1 MNTGQIISGAAHA
14 GLIGWL
20 IAGGAFRSEPLPF
33 EVTEVS
39 VISADAFEALLTTG
53 AQAVAPTE
61 VALPA
66 EPEVRPDPVAPPAPE
81 PQVDLTQPAP
91 LTPPDA
97 EQPPEPAAPQ
107 PEPEVVEDTPAP
119 LAPPTPPVSAPDISS
134 TPVPR
139 PADRIAPD
147 VVDAPDPEAVPDPV
161 TRDAVEADEGAEA
174 DTPLE
179 EQEATAP
186 EEASDQI
193 VTEAEEPA
201 GAPVSSLRPPARRP
215 TPPAPQPTAQPTTA
229 TDDTADAV
237 EDALRAALDDA
248 PQPAVP
254 RGPPLSAGE
263 KDALRVA
270 VSACWNVG
278 SLSSEALRTTVT
290 VALDMEQS
298 GKPIIASIRLIGS
311 EGGSDTAA
319 RQAYEAARR
328 AIIRCARDGYDLPA
342 DKFGQWQE
350 IEMTFNP
357 ERMRIK

>member
-20 IAGGAFRSEPLPF
+20 IVGGAFRSEPLPF

-39 VISADAFEALLTTG
+39 VISSDAFEALLNSG
-53 AQAVAPTE
+53 AQPVAPTE
-61 VALPA
+61 VALPD
-66 EPEVRPDPVAPPAPE
+66 EPEVQPDPVEPPVPE
-81 PQVDLTQPAP
+81 PEVDLSQPEP
-91 LTPPDA
+91 VTPPD
-97 EQPPEPAAPQ
+97 PDPVPEPPTPQ
-107 PEPEVVEDTPAP
+107 PEPEVAEEVPA
-119 LAPPTPPVSAPDISS
+119 LVTPPTPPVTAPDVAP

-139 PADRIAPD
+139 PSDRIAPE
-147 VVDAPDPEAVPDPV
+147 VVEAPDPEATPDV
-161 TRDAVEADEGAEA
+161 VEREAVEADEGAVA
-174 DTPLE
+174 DTPVE

-186 EEASDQI
+186 EEAADQI

-201 GAPVSSLRPPARRP
+201 GAPIASMRPPARRP
-215 TPPAPQPTAQPTTA
+215 TPPAPQETAQPATQPEDTT
-229 TDDTADAV
+229 DAV
-237 EDALRAALDDA
+237 EDALRSALAGDD
-248 PQPAVP
+248 QPAVP
-254 RGPPLSAGE
+254 QGPPLSAGE

-290 VALDMEQS
+290 VAVDMEQS
-298 GKPIIASIRLIGS
+298 GKPIVASIRLIGS
-311 EGGSDTAA
+311 EGGSDSAA

-328 AIIRCARDGYDLPA
+328 AIIRCARDGYRLPT
-342 DKFGQWQE
+342 DKYGQWQE

>member
-1 MNTGQIISGAAHA
+1 MNTGQVISGAAHA

-20 IAGGAFRSEPLPF
+20 IVGGAFRSEPLPF

-39 VISADAFEALLTTG
+39 VISSDAFEALLNSG
-53 AQAVAPTE
+53 AQPVAPTE
-61 VALPA
+61 VALPD
-66 EPEVRPDPVAPPAPE
+66 EPEVQPDTVEPPAPDPQVELTQPEPIAPPAPE
-81 PQVDLTQPAP
+81 EVPDTPAPQPEPDVAEEAPAP
-91 LTPPDA
+91 LTPPT
-97 EQPPEPAAPQ
+97 PQ
-107 PEPEVVEDTPAP
+107 VT
-119 LAPPTPPVSAPDISS
+119 APDTSP

-139 PADRIAPD
+139 PSDRIAPE
-147 VVDAPDPEAVPDPV
+147 VVEAPDPDATPDQIEREAVV
-161 TRDAVEADEGAEA
+161 ADEGAQAE
-174 DTPLE
+174 TPVE

-186 EEASDQI
+186 EEAADQI

-201 GAPVSSLRPPARRP
+201 GAPTASLRPPARRP
-215 TPPAPQPTAQPTTA
+215 APPAPQDTAQPA
-229 TDDTADAV
+229 AQPEDTSDAV
-237 EDALRAALDDA
+237 EDALRAALGGED
-248 PQPAVP
+248 QPAVP
-254 RGPPLSAGE
+254 QGPPLSAGE

-290 VALDMEQS
+290 LAVDMEQS
-298 GKPIIASIRLIGS
+298 GKPIVASIRLIGS

-328 AIIRCARDGYDLPA
+328 AIIRCARDGYQLPA
-342 DKFGQWQE
+342 EKYGQWQE